1 MRLIEAQIIDSEE
14 LTMDLN
20 KVDLNLFIVLD
31 AIYTESSLSGAA
43 RRLYVTQPA
52 VSAALGR
59 LRELFGDPL
68 FVRNGRQMVPT
79 PATEN
84 IIRQVREALALMRS
98 SIDKTYQFMPSTEER
113 TFRFG
118 MSDLA
123 ESIVLPRLYKVL
135 EQEAPKM
142 RLQVMQLNRR
152 EAMRS
157 LSAGQLDFVIDAPV
171 LASEQLC
178 HCQLFSGEYVAIVR
192 EGHPVLKDELTFERY
207 LQLSHLHVS
216 SRTTGLG
223 YVDYALERLNAKRRI
238 VLRTQHY
245 LMAGKLVAET
255 DLCATVLSYFADF
268 PGTRMLKL
276 PFELEPQ
283 GHHLYWHI
291 NRDSDPAIRWI
302 KDTVLQIA
310 QEPFR

>member
-1 MRLIEAQIIDSEE
+1 
-14 LTMDLN
+14 MDLN
-20 KVDLNLFIVLD
+20 KVDLNLFVVMD
-31 AIYTESSLSGAA
+31 AIYAESSLSGAA

-59 LRELFGDPL
+59 LRDLFGDPL

-84 IIRQVREALALMRS
+84 IIRQVRDALALMRS
-98 SIDKTYQFMPSTEER
+98 SIDQTYHFTPSTEER

-123 ESIVLPRLYKVL
+123 ESIVLPSLYKVF
-135 EQEAPKM
+135 EREAPNL

-152 EAMRS
+152 EALRS

-171 LASEQLC
+171 LANEQLC
-178 HCQLFSGEYVAIVR
+178 HCPLFSGEYVAIVR
-192 EGHPVLKDELTFERY
+192 EDHPVLTQELTLERY
-207 LQLSHLHVS
+207 LQLAHLHVS

-223 YVDYALERLNAKRRI
+223 YVDYALERLNVKRRI

-268 PGTRMLKL
+268 PGTRMLTL

-283 GHHLYWHI
+283 GHHLYWHH

-302 KDTVLQIA
+302 KDTILQLQKNHSDERKSRISTVS
-310 QEPFR
+310 FD